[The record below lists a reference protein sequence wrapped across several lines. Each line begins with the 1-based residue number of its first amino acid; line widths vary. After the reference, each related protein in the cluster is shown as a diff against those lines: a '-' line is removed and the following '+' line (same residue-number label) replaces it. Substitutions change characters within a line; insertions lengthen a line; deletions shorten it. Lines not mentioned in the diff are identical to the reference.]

1 VHALRAKGVKKG
13 QIPVWKRAL
22 SQFGT
27 IDQFDEY
34 LSQYTEVTKL
44 LNARK
49 EEAESYALRLAKA
62 QSQLETL
69 EKERAK
75 IEGAIESLTESVEK
89 QVKAVAAR
97 EIEEIQTVGQETGN
111 QLSSYFTQID
121 QLLEKVFQAGQ
132 EFERRRPV

>member
-1 VHALRAKGVKKG
+1 
-13 QIPVWKRAL
+13 
-22 SQFGT
+22 
-27 IDQFDEY
+27 
-34 LSQYTEVTKL
+34 VTKL

>member
-1 VHALRAKGVKKG
+1 MHALRAKGVKKG